1 MVLRPNKRAEHCSLA
16 LDYSMP
22 ISPQVAPLLVIEV
35 ANPRVLALFRYLA
48 VCNNSR
54 CLLDRM
60 SASEGCHGRT
70 SCLHRGRT
78 HVCADAYHLACRI
91 CSA

>member
-35 ANPRVLALFRYLA
+35 ANPRVLALFRYFAL
-48 VCNNSR
+48 CSKP
-54 CLLDRM
+54 CCFLDRTP
-60 SASEGCHGRT
+60 ASEC
-70 SCLHRGRT
+70 
-78 HVCADAYHLACRI
+78 
-91 CSA
+91 